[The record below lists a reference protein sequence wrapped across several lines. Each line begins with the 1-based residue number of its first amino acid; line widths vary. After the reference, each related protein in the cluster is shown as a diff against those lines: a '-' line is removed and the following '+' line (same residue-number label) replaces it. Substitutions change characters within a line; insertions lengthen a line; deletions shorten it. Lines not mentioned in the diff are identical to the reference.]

1 MVNFLFFELI
11 FILYIL
17 ELFFQK
23 RLLIFCRFMLS
34 HQFLI
39 LFFHLF
45 HLVFVL
51 FLENFK
57 FFLNIIEIS
66 IVYRSL
72 LIIILILELF
82 APLLFEFVEDLSYSG
97 IFFSYET
104 QIFRI
109 CCLEL
114 NNLLCQRK
122 KFLVFEWDLFH
133 EFGDLICRVFDCLL
147 IRRYNNV
154 LFG

>member
-1 MVNFLFFELI
+1 
-11 FILYIL
+11 
-17 ELFFQK
+17 
-23 RLLIFCRFMLS
+23 MLS

-39 LFFHLF
+39 LFLHLF

-82 APLLFEFVEDLSYSG
+82 ASLFFEFVEDLSYSG

-114 NNLLCQRK
+114 YNLLC
-122 KFLVFEWDLFH
+122 
-133 EFGDLICRVFDCLL
+133 
-147 IRRYNNV
+147 
-154 LFG
+154 